1 MNISSKTFLISG
13 VVLALG
19 SLAVVSHFLQDTN
32 YVNFGQSETET
43 KPEIIRLSESD
54 LRRDDVT
61 VFFEEQSDTENLQ
74 SSAWSQQLPD
84 MFRGTDVVGSLSTDE
99 HGDLIVDAD
108 VRQLFDYFLT
118 AQDDASIEQIR
129 QWIGQY
135 IGQHLKAPADQQA
148 YQLLEGYIEYKTQL
162 NALEF
167 DQDIWARLYDPA
179 QLVSQSDLKNLR
191 RVFQEREQLQQ
202 SLFDQ
207 HSTESMFGKDNQY
220 DRYMLERMVIA
231 TGDLPAAEKQ
241 RQLSDLNAL
250 LPQES
255 LEARQSSQMALHHKT
270 LSSDVVEMS
279 DHEKYQVYVE
289 NYGEAAAER
298 LVELDQKRAV
308 FKVKRAQY
316 LAYKQSLDMESG
328 GDALLNIYM
337 VEQLSLSAG
346 EMKRMKNLDQVEA
359 QTQKDPS

>member
-43 KPEIIRLSESD
+43 KPDIIRLSESD

-61 VFFEEQSDTENLQ
+61 VFFEEQNDTENLHP
-74 SSAWSQQLPD
+74 ADWSQQLPD

-99 HGDLIVDAD
+99 HGALIVEAD

-220 DRYMLERMVIA
+220 DRYTVSYTHL
-231 TGDLPAAEKQ
+231 TLPTKA
-241 RQLSDLNAL
+241 
-250 LPQES
+250 
-255 LEARQSSQMALHHKT
+255 
-270 LSSDVVEMS
+270 
-279 DHEKYQVYVE
+279 
-289 NYGEAAAER
+289 
-298 LVELDQKRAV
+298 
-308 FKVKRAQY
+308 
-316 LAYKQSLDMESG
+316 
-328 GDALLNIYM
+328 
-337 VEQLSLSAG
+337 
-346 EMKRMKNLDQVEA
+346 
-359 QTQKDPS
+359 